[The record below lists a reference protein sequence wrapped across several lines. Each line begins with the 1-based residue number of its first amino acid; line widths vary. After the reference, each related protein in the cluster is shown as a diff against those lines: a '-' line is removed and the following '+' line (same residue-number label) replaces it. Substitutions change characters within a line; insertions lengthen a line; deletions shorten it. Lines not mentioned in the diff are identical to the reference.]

1 MNQTSR
7 DLGNTHSKQE
17 QINKQYFNTPIFL
30 PRFKFF
36 HFNYTAAASGQ
47 RQRYSFIQVI
57 SHTSTPFRHVQDTF
71 LAIHVPR
78 DWHLGIWDLG
88 GIFLAI
94 HVPRD
99 WHLHL
104 GSGVYTSIIFSSFAP
119 AWMVEAFFLFQIYS
133 DTNRISFSR
142 FLYLFFIHHSLVI
155 LNWVQGL
162 DGEGPSILS
171 KILLFGEV
179 MGSQLENPTDIEDLE
194 PDESSSQL
202 WALLILPQI
211 LPVRLSGTWTWRMR
225 QSMLLRHVVDKSAGT
240 LVHFFLFLMDDPK
253 SRTTEL
259 VATLGRRVGEI
270 MGNSSQLEVLK
281 DGRVETELL
290 HKASRL
296 LITKGIKDEN
306 SKYEINRATLTIA
319 HAMVNP
325 MNVDWDVNH
334 YGNKVKLSPPNRDGS
349 ATAEPERLKKFY
361 PEAVL
366 GKISVPTTVV
376 DRQGNIIVVYLPN
389 ILTPSCLDCLLK
401 SLLPILEDKK
411 SWRDDGYMVPEG
423 GGEFVAGRIT
433 VAPAYFMQRHERL
446 VDPLVTS
453 QSYTLEKV
461 QQWLAALTTSEVLWN
476 AITATV
482 APDLFQAGVTTFSET
497 IKEVQRP
504 NKKPALVD
512 SWPSIFSGLE
522 IIANRV
528 TFSHR
533 DSGGSP
539 TLFDL
544 LVSLD
549 LQAELDYSPG
559 TMVYVS
565 GRVLEHSVG
574 PWLNGERLVIAHF
587 MKDAI
592 HERVGRKGVKDK
604 GKNTWKEANISSVY
618 EDSDSEAEPASPS
631 KQKILKITDWW
642 NMIERYMEIF
652 GLEA

>member
-1 MNQTSR
+1 MTV
-7 DLGNTHSKQE
+7 
-17 QINKQYFNTPIFL
+17 
-30 PRFKFF
+30 
-36 HFNYTAAASGQ
+36 
-47 RQRYSFIQVI
+47 RQ
-57 SHTSTPFRHVQDTF
+57 
-71 LAIHVPR
+71 
-78 DWHLGIWDLG
+78 
-88 GIFLAI
+88 
-94 HVPRD
+94 
-99 WHLHL
+99 
-104 GSGVYTSIIFSSFAP
+104 
-119 AWMVEAFFLFQIYS
+119 
-133 DTNRISFSR
+133 
-142 FLYLFFIHHSLVI
+142 
-155 LNWVQGL
+155 
-162 DGEGPSILS
+162 
-171 KILLFGEV
+171 ILLFGEV

-202 WALLILPQI
+202 WGLLILPQI
-211 LPVRLSGTWTWRMR
+211 LSVRLSGMWTWRMR

-306 SKYEINRATLTIA
+306 SKYEINRAALTIA

-325 MNVDWDVNH
+325 MNVDWDVNR
-334 YGNKVKLSPPNRDGS
+334 YGDKVKLSPPNRDGS

-401 SLLPILEDKK
+401 SLPPISEDKK

-423 GGEFVAGRIT
+423 GGEFGAGRIT
-433 VAPAYFMQRHERL
+433 VAPAYFMQRHE
-446 VDPLVTS
+446 
-453 QSYTLEKV
+453 SYTSEKV
-461 QQWLAALTTSEVLWN
+461 KQWLAALTTSEVLWN

-482 APDLFQAGVTTFSET
+482 APDLFQAGVTAFSET
-497 IKEVQRP
+497 IKEVRRP
-504 NKKPALVD
+504 NKKPAPVD

-574 PWLNGERLVIAHF
+574 PWLNGERLVITHF
-587 MKDAI
+587 MKDAV
-592 HERVGRKGVKDK
+592 HERVGPKWGHLHLTLALERDNGVLINIHMSPQKLGGERIH
-604 GKNTWKEANISSVY
+604 GKKPTFHLSTKTLTVRQSQPHHLNKNIT
-618 EDSDSEAEPASPS
+618 
-631 KQKILKITDWW
+631 KILKIMDWW